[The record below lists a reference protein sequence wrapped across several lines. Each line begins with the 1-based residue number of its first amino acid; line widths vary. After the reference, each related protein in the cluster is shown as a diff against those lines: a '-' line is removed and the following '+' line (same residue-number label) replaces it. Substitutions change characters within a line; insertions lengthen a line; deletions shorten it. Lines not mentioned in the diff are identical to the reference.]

1 MNEDQ
6 IIEAAR
12 RERLNQ
18 GLRALASWCQSRAA
32 GDHDIE
38 TTLTMLR
45 EKAEKLPWR
54 VAKAGADA
62 LEKFRDDQPKP

>member
-12 RERLNQ
+12 RNRLNQ
-18 GLRALASWCQSRAA
+18 GLLSLASWCQSRAV
-32 GDHDIE
+32 GDHEID

-62 LEKFRDDQPKP
+62 LEEFRDDQPKP